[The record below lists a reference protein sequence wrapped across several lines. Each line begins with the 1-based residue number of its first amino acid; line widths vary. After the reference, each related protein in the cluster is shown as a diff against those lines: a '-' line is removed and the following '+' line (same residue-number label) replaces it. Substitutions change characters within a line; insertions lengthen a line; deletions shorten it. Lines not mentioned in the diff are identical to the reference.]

1 MSLPAGVYRADHV
14 GSYLRP
20 AAVKKA
26 RKEYAD
32 GKISAI
38 QLRAIEDENIA

>member
-1 MSLPAGVYRADHV
+1 MSITPGVYRADHV

-26 RKEYAD
+26 RKNYAD
-32 GKISAI
+32 GKISAEE
-38 QLRAIEDENIA
+38 LRTIEDENIA